1 MEIMKGAMIMTVNI
15 DGIDVNY
22 FDLGESSEETVVML
36 HGWGANCELFR
47 NAAVPVSS
55 KYRVLAFDMPG
66 FGETPEPPA
75 VWTVD
80 DYTAFAVKFI
90 SHFKLKKVILLG
102 HSFGG
107 RVIIKMAN
115 LNNLPFEITNIIF
128 VDAAGIRPEKSAEQK
143 MKENVSKIGKKLL
156 SVSPKLLHKAQ
167 SMAGSADYRAA
178 TPLMRQI
185 LVEVVNED
193 LKPLLPNI
201 KQPALLIWGTL
212 DTATPISDAHI
223 FEELIPNAGL
233 AEIQGAGHYSFIDNP
248 VLFNAIMASY
258 LKL

>member
-1 MEIMKGAMIMTVNI
+1 MNI
-15 DGIDVNY
+15 SIGNINVNY
-22 FDLGESSEETVVML
+22 FVMGEKSSDEAVVML
-36 HGWGANCELFR
+36 HGWGSNITLFE
-47 NAAVPVSS
+47 NAAKLISEKYFVVSP
-55 KYRVLAFDMPG
+55 DMPG
-66 FGETPEPPA
+66 FGETPEPPG

-80 DYTAFAVKFI
+80 DYTAFVVKFI
-90 SHFKLKKVILLG
+90 SHFNLKKVILLG

-115 LNNLPFEITNIIF
+115 LNSLPFEITNIIF

-193 LKPLLPNI
+193 LKPMLPNI

-233 AEIQGAGHYSFIDNP
+233 AEIQGAGHYSFLDNP

-258 LKL
+258 LRL